1 MWIECA
7 LSGLLA
13 GSLAE
18 AISYQMP
25 DQGTFSIAG
34 KIRDDMLGL
43 KHHYLYPHL
52 NPISKHI
59 LRTIIVD
66 DEALAR
72 RGLKHRLDQ
81 VDDVTIVAQA
91 RNGQEALK
99 TIKQLQ
105 PDLVFLDIQ
114 MPGMGGFEV
123 LAELQPE
130 TMPAI
135 VFVTAFSE
143 YAIKAFEAN
152 ALDYLLKP
160 IEDNRLHEAL
170 SRVRENLDQKLALR
184 HKKSLL
190 RLVSNMTGENVRSMR
205 ELSAKG
211 IDSLK
216 KKEAAKLVIKDGGR
230 TTLVPQDQI
239 EWIDAAGDYMCV
251 HAGGETHI
259 LRKTMKELE
268 VELDPDLLQRI
279 HRSTI
284 VNVNQVRE
292 MQSHI
297 NGEYF
302 LTLKCGHTIKLSRTY
317 KDKLKYFT

>member
-1 MWIECA
+1 
-7 LSGLLA
+7 
-13 GSLAE
+13 
-18 AISYQMP
+18 
-25 DQGTFSIAG
+25 
-34 KIRDDMLGL
+34 MLGL
-43 KHHYLYPHL
+43 NYDQLHPQLK
-52 NPISKHI
+52 PISKHL

-72 RGLKHRLDQ
+72 RGLKLRLNKI
-81 VDDVTIVAQA
+81 DDIAIVAEV
-91 RNGQEALK
+91 RNGREALK
-99 TIKQLQ
+99 IIQELQ

-123 LAELQPE
+123 LAQLQQE
-130 TMPAI
+130 NMPAI
-135 VFVTAFSE
+135 VFVTAFDT

-160 IEDNRLHEAL
+160 IDDGRLHNAIL
-170 SRVRENLDQKLALR
+170 RVRQNLDQKHALR

-190 RLVSNMTGENVRSMR
+190 RLISNLTGESVDSMR

-216 KKEAAKLVIKDGGR
+216 KKELAKLVIKDGSR

-259 LRKTMKELE
+259 MRKTMKELE
-268 VELDPDLLQRI
+268 VELDSELLQRI

-284 VNVNQVRE
+284 VNINQVTE

-302 LTLKCGHTIKLSRTY
+302 LTLQCGHILKLSRTY